1 MADQTDAHTWLAAGG
16 DVVRQRLPPRPA
28 RGHQRARSGPAADAR
43 MSGSDVERLEAEGR
57 LDELSDYALPQGAD
71 R

>member
-1 MADQTDAHTWLAAGG
+1 
-16 DVVRQRLPPRPA
+16 
-28 RGHQRARSGPAADAR
+28 